1 MRKFFLQTRQV
12 LLLAGAAAG
21 LAACGGHFVSTG
33 QVAEETRCD
42 GAAPAAQAAGR
53 DKVATITTAV
63 CAVMR
68 ELDLRSALIQVSI
81 DGRLLYSAA
90 LGESAPGTPATTAMH
105 FRNGAVAM
113 TYMATALL
121 QLVDENRLSLD
132 DKVANW
138 LPGLPAADRVT
149 LEMLVNN
156 TSGYPDYVAD
166 PAFIAAT
173 KANPLRQWT
182 ADELMSYAFNK
193 ALIYPPGAN
202 WNYSHT
208 NYLVLAAVI
217 EKVTGMPLADVLR
230 QRILEPLQLRNTAS
244 SVQPDIPSPVL
255 RAYTSERDGYEES
268 TFWNPSWTLPAG
280 AVMTTDI
287 TDLRLSAEAIMR
299 GTLLTPASFAAQTDA
314 RLVGFGDPAS
324 CTPGI
329 CRKNTEAAHY
339 GMGLLV
345 SGPWLVQSALFGGY
359 NASIGMLPERG
370 ISIAVAATQGPQA
383 DPDRNGG
390 EALMFAIARQV
401 APDRPVPLSALA
413 K

>member
-1 MRKFFLQTRQV
+1 MR
-12 LLLAGAAAG
+12 A
-21 LAACGGHFVSTG
+21 
-33 QVAEETRCD
+33 
-42 GAAPAAQAAGR
+42 
-53 DKVATITTAV
+53 
-63 CAVMR
+63 
-68 ELDLRSALIQVSI
+68 LDLRSAIIQVSV
-81 DGRLLYSAA
+81 DGRQAYSTA

-113 TYMATALL
+113 TYMATVLL
-121 QLVDENRLSLD
+121 QLVDDGRLSLG
-132 DKVANW
+132 DKVGKW
-138 LPGLPAADRVT
+138 LPGLPAADQVT

-166 PAFIAAT
+166 PEFLAAT
-173 KANPLRQWT
+173 KADPLREWT
-182 ADELMSYAFNK
+182 AGGLMSYAFNK
-193 ALIYPPGAN
+193 GLIYPPGAN

-217 EKVTGMPLADVLR
+217 EKVTGKPLAEVLR
-230 QRILEPLQLRNTAS
+230 GRILDPLGLRNTAS

-255 RAYTSERDGYEES
+255 RAYTSERGSYEES

-299 GTLLTPASFAAQTDA
+299 GTLLSSRSFSIQTDG
-314 RLVGFGDPAS
+314 RLVGFGDAAGCP
-324 CTPGI
+324 PGI

-339 GMGLLV
+339 GMGLLL
-345 SGPWLVQSALFGGY
+345 SGPWLMQSPMFGGY
-359 NASIGMLPERG
+359 SASIGMLPERG

-383 DPDRNGG
+383 NPDRNGS
-390 EALMFAIARQV
+390 EALMLAIARQV

-413 K
+413 R